1 VTLLVTLLVTR
12 LARRALIA
20 LGMLVAFAAPAAL
33 RAQSSGVRFEITN
46 VGDSTITFA
55 TGRADWVK
63 KGLNGL
69 AIDPRQRDVLVAR
82 FEVLE
87 VREGAALAVITGA
100 TRPLSTDDVAVLDEP
115 APSLVRQRRFWAGVL
130 AGALAGV
137 GLGRAL

>member
-1 VTLLVTLLVTR
+1 VTR
-12 LARRALIA
+12 LVRRALVAVVVLLA
-20 LGMLVAFAAPAAL
+20 LAVPATV
-33 RAQSSGVRFEITN
+33 RAQATGARFAITN

-55 TGRADWVK
+55 TGSAGWVR

-100 TRPLSTDDVAVLDEP
+100 TRPLTTDDVAVLDEP
-115 APSLVRQRRFWAGVL
+115 KPSLVRQRGFWTGLVVGVL
-130 AGALAGV
+130 AGF
-137 GLGRAL
+137 GLGLAI